1 MAAAGRGHDPNLKTE
16 RLLNLLLALLHTR
29 RPLTKAEIRR
39 IMPEYQEGSAEAFD
53 RTFERDKNDLR
64 ALGVPVTTAP
74 VDPGFD
80 DEEGYRV
87 DPDEYAL
94 PELVFSAEE
103 LTMLGV
109 AARVWGQAS
118 LTAAGERAL
127 RKISAADGAVPGD
140 EAPGTDADG
149 PTTPASPAL
158 GVQPVIRTPE
168 AAFGGLR
175 DAIAERRAVT
185 FDYRRS
191 GAPVSTRRVHPW
203 ALLLRR
209 GRWYVT
215 GFDLDRDAPRVFRL
229 TRVVGPVRA
238 TGRPGVVEVPADHD
252 PAAMIDRATQ
262 GRPDTLAATVTVA
275 PGRGVALRRWADA
288 VDRTDAGD
296 VLHLPAADR
305 SRIVGQLAELGPDLL
320 AVEPDD
326 LRAQVVDRLEQVLA
340 TAGAP
345 TTTSRE
351 G

>member
-39 IMPEYQEGSAEAFD
+39 VMPEYQEGSAEAFD

-64 ALGVPVTTAP
+64 ALGVPISTGP

-94 PELVFSAEE
+94 PELVFTAEE

-118 LTAAGERAL
+118 LSTAAQRAL
-127 RKISAADGAVPGD
+127 HKITARDTADAGR
-140 EAPGTDADG
+140 APAG
-149 PTTPASPAL
+149 L

-168 AAFGGLR
+168 AAFTGLR
-175 DAIAERRAVT
+175 DAIDARQAVE

-191 GAPVSTRRVHPW
+191 GAPITRRRVHPW

-215 GFDLDRDAPRVFRL
+215 GHDLDREAPRVFRL
-229 TRVVGPVRA
+229 SRVVGAVRA
-238 TGRPGVVEVPADHD
+238 TGEAGVVQVPADHD
-252 PAAMIDRATQ
+252 PSAVIA
-262 GRPDTLAATVTVA
+262 AATEGATDTVPARVTVT
-275 PGRGVALRRWADA
+275 PGRGWALRRWADEVTPGA
-288 VDRTDAGD
+288 DAD
-296 VLHLPAADR
+296 VLVLHAADR
-305 SRIVGQLAELGPDLL
+305 SRIVSQLAELGPDLL
-320 AVEPDD
+320 DVEPDD
-326 LRAQVVDRLEQVLA
+326 LRTQVLDRLQPVA
-340 TAGAP
+340 QGAVHAP
-345 TTTSRE
+345 ETTGEE

>member
-1 MAAAGRGHDPNLKTE
+1 MSAAGRGHDPNLKTE

-64 ALGVPVTTAP
+64 ALGVPIATGP

-94 PELVFSAEE
+94 PELVFTAEE

-118 LTAAGERAL
+118 LSTAAERGL
-127 RKISAADGAVPGD
+127 RKISAPQPGD
-140 EAPGTDADG
+140 APAGDARA
-149 PTTPASPAL
+149 ASL

-168 AAFGGLR
+168 AAFTGLR
-175 DAIAERRAVT
+175 EAIAARRAVT

-191 GAPVSTRRVHPW
+191 GAPVGRRRVQPW
-203 ALLLRR
+203 SLLLRR

-215 GFDLDRDAPRVFRL
+215 GFDTDRDAPRVFRL
-229 TRVVGPVRA
+229 SRIVGPVRA
-238 TGRPGVVEVPADHD
+238 TGPAGAVQVPQDHD
-252 PAAMIDRATQ
+252 PSAMIT
-262 GRPDTLAATVTVA
+262 AATRDASDTVDAHVTVT
-275 PGRGVALRRWADA
+275 PGRALRLRRWADEVTA
-288 VDRTDAGD
+288 GADGD
-296 VLHLPAADR
+296 VLHLVAADR
-305 SRIVGQLAELGPDLL
+305 SRIVAQLAELAPDLL
-320 AVEPDD
+320 WVEPAD
-326 LRAQVVDRLEQVLA
+326 LRAQVLDRLSPLA
-340 TAGAP
+340 G
-345 TTTSRE
+345 E
-351 G
+351 DC

>member
-39 IMPEYQEGSAEAFD
+39 AMPEYQDGSAEAFD

-64 ALGVPVTTAP
+64 ALGVPITTGP

-94 PELVFSAEE
+94 PELVFTAEE

-118 LTAAGERAL
+118 LSTAAQRAL
-127 RKISAADGAVPGD
+127 HKITALEPDEDPSGD
-140 EAPGTDADG
+140 AL
-149 PTTPASPAL
+149 PAAL

-168 AAFGGLR
+168 AAFTGLR
-175 DAIAERRAVT
+175 DAIDARRAVE

-191 GAPVSTRRVHPW
+191 GAPITRRRVHPW

-215 GFDLDRDAPRVFRL
+215 GHDLDRDAPRVFRL
-229 TRVVGPVRA
+229 SRVVGRVRP
-238 TGRPGVVEVPADHD
+238 TGPADVVQVPADHD
-252 PAAMIDRATQ
+252 PSAMIA
-262 GRPDTLAATVTVA
+262 AATEGTTDTVEARVTVT
-275 PGRGVALRRWADA
+275 PGRGWALRRWADEVTPGA
-288 VDRTDAGD
+288 SGD
-296 VLHLPAADR
+296 LLVLRAADR

-320 AVEPDD
+320 GVEPAD
-326 LRAQVVDRLEQVLA
+326 LRTQVVDRLHPVVGGPSQPVHSLISF
-340 TAGAP
+340 AP
-345 TTTSRE
+345 TQQE
-351 G
+351 D

>member
-39 IMPEYQEGSAEAFD
+39 AMPEYQEGSAEAFD

-64 ALGVPVTTAP
+64 ALGVPLTVGP

-94 PELVFSAEE
+94 PELVFSAQEV
-103 LTMLGV
+103 TMLGV

-118 LTAAGERAL
+118 LSQAAERAL
-127 RKISAADGAVPGD
+127 RKISPHEGDAA
-140 EAPGTDADG
+140 E
-149 PTTPASPAL
+149 PASL

-168 AAFGGLR
+168 AAFAGLR
-175 DAIAERRAVT
+175 DAISERRAVT

-191 GAPVSTRRVHPW
+191 GAPVTRRQVQPW

-215 GFDLDRDAPRVFRL
+215 GFDADRDAPRVFRL
-229 TRVVGPVRA
+229 SRIVGAVKPVGA
-238 TGRPGVVEVPADHD
+238 AGAVTVPADHD
-252 PAAMIDRATQ
+252 PSAMIA
-262 GRPDTLAATVTVA
+262 AATGDSADTVEVHVTVT
-275 PGRGVALRRWADA
+275 PGRGWSLRRSADEVSSTA
-288 VDRTDAGD
+288 QGD
-296 VLHLPAADR
+296 LLVLRRADR
-305 SRIVGQLAELGPDLL
+305 SRIVAQLAELGPDLRW
-320 AVEPDD
+320 VEPED
-326 LRAQVVDRLEQVLA
+326 LRLQVIDRLHPLTEQEA
-340 TAGAP
+340 
-345 TTTSRE
+345 
-351 G
+351 

>member
-94 PELVFSAEE
+94 PELVFTAEE
-103 LTMLGV
+103 LTLLGV

-118 LTAAGERAL
+118 LSAAAQRAL
-127 RKISAADGAVPGD
+127 HKVSALDPDAD
-140 EAPGTDADG
+140 EAEEPGA
-149 PTTPASPAL
+149 AVL

-168 AAFGGLR
+168 AAFAGLR
-175 DAIAERRAVT
+175 DAIGSRRAVT

-191 GAPVSTRRVHPW
+191 GAPVSRRHVQPW

-215 GFDLDRDAPRVFRL
+215 GFDADRDAPRVFRL
-229 TRVVGPVRA
+229 SRILGPVRA
-238 TGRPGVVEVPADHD
+238 TGPAGAVQVPADHD
-252 PAAMIDRATQ
+252 PSAMIA
-262 GRPDTLAATVTVA
+262 AATRGATDTVGARVTVT
-275 PGRGVALRRWADA
+275 PGRGWGLRRWADE
-288 VDRTDAGD
+288 VSPGPEGD
-296 VLHLPAADR
+296 VLVLGAADR
-305 SRIVGQLAELGPDLL
+305 SRIVGHLAELGPDLL
-320 AVEPDD
+320 WVEPED
-326 LRAQVVDRLEQVLA
+326 LRTQVVDRLRQVS
-340 TAGAP
+340 AP
-345 TTTSRE
+345 TSEE

>member
-16 RLLNLLLALLHTR
+16 RLLNLLLALLNTR

-39 IMPEYQEGSAEAFD
+39 LMPEYQEGTAEAFD

-64 ALGVPVTTAP
+64 ALGVPITTGP

-94 PELVFSAEE
+94 PELVFTSEE

-109 AARVWGQAS
+109 AAGVWGQAS
-118 LTAAGERAL
+118 LSSAGERAL
-127 RKISAADGAVPGD
+127 RKISTLGPEGVPEDTGEAADD
-140 EAPGTDADG
+140 APA
-149 PTTPASPAL
+149 AL

-168 AAFGGLR
+168 AAFSGLR
-175 DAIAERRAVT
+175 DAIAARRAVT

-191 GAPVSTRRVHPW
+191 GAPVSRRRVHPW
-203 ALLLRR
+203 SLLLRR

-229 TRVVGPVRA
+229 SRVVGAVRA
-238 TGRPGVVEVPADHD
+238 TGRAGVVQVPADHD
-252 PAAMIDRATQ
+252 PSAMIVSATQ
-262 GRPDTLAATVTVA
+262 GRPDAVEARVTVRS
-275 PGRGVALRRWADA
+275 GRGWALRRWATSVTPVED
-288 VDRTDAGD
+288 GD
-296 VLHLPAADR
+296 LLHLPEADR

-326 LRAQVVDRLEQVLA
+326 LRAQVVDRLQQVL
-340 TAGAP
+340 TADQP
-345 TTTSRE
+345 PE
-351 G
+351 ED